1 MKQVAIIPTIRREED
16 LESTKNVIAELK
28 KHNVAVC
35 MEKKMQDCL
44 CDPYIE
50 FADTEY
56 VYSCCDFIIVLGG
69 DGSIL
74 RAAKHAIAYDK
85 SVLGINLGRVG
96 YMAELEKEEISLI
109 SNVFTGN
116 YTIEKRM
123 TVSVSVRTENGSII
137 DLGTALNDV
146 VIERGSYS
154 QCADLSLFADG
165 KNVRAFRADGLIV
178 STPTGSTAYS
188 MAAGGSVLDPTL
200 ECICATPICPI
211 SRYACPTIFSGNSVL
226 EITHKDER
234 IGGLVVSVDG
244 EALHKLAIGET
255 LVVKKSEKP
264 VSMVSVKDEGFFET
278 LNNKI
283 SQYELKG

>member
-1 MKQVAIIPTIRREED
+1 
-16 LESTKNVIAELK
+16 
-28 KHNVAVC
+28 
-35 MEKKMQDCL
+35 MEKRMQDSL
-44 CDPYIE
+44 CDSYIE
-50 FADTEY
+50 FMDTEA
-56 VYSCCDFIIVLGG
+56 VYGSCDFIIVLGG

-74 RAAKHAIAYDK
+74 RAAKNAITYGK

-96 YMAELEKEEISLI
+96 YMAELEKDEISLI
-109 SNVFTGN
+109 SNVFTNN
-116 YTIEKRM
+116 YSIEKRM
-123 TVSVSVRTENGSII
+123 TVSVSVRTESGSAI

-165 KNVRAFRADGLIV
+165 KNVRAFRADGLII

-264 VSMVSVKDEGFFET
+264 VSMISVKDEGFFET